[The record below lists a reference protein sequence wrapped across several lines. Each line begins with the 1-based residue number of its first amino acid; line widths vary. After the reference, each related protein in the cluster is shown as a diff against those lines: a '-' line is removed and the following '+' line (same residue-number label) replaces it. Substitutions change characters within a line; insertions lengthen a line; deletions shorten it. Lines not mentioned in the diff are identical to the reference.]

1 MSHASFVAQQGVTT
15 MTKMMTLQLE
25 ESVMARLCA
34 VARTH
39 HCTAEMLAVQVLDD
53 LLPCAA
59 DIASEFEAD
68 WRPAG
73 ITLLNNAA

>member
-1 MSHASFVAQQGVTT
+1 

-25 ESVMARLCA
+25 ESVMDRLSA
-34 VARTH
+34 VARSH

-59 DIASEFEAD
+59 DIACESGSGGS
-68 WRPAG
+68 PAG
-73 ITLLNNAA
+73 ISFLNDAA

>member
-1 MSHASFVAQQGVTT
+1 

-25 ESVMARLCA
+25 ESVMDRLCA

-59 DIASEFEAD
+59 DIACESEAN
-68 WRPAG
+68 WSPAR
-73 ITLLNNAA
+73 ITFLNDAA

>member
-1 MSHASFVAQQGVTT
+1 
-15 MTKMMTLQLE
+15 MTKMMTLQLD
-25 ESVMARLCA
+25 ESVMDRLTA

-59 DIASEFEAD
+59 DIAVEGEAD
-68 WRPAG
+68 WSPAG
-73 ITLLNNAA
+73 FVLLNDAA